1 MRTRQKP
8 LVIALALSA
17 ALSATWAG
25 AQDLQLKG
33 NVGQQA
39 EFRAL
44 SDDLGAALSY
54 KAKTPTEPLGITGF
68 DVGISVSSTK
78 LANADRYGAALDNN
92 TNLLLPSVSAQKGLP
107 LGFDI
112 GATYAAANG
121 IKFVGGE
128 LRYALLEGGA
138 LVPAVGLRGS
148 MTRLSGV
155 DELGLS
161 TRGLDLSVSKGFA
174 FATPYAGIGRVWV
187 NSTPRISGVALENET
202 FWLSKYYLGI
212 GLNMMLMNLNI
223 EADRTGDATSYSA
236 KLGIRF

>member
-1 MRTRQKP
+1 MRTQQKR
-8 LVIALALSA
+8 LLLASTLIAGFHSFGA
-17 ALSATWAG
+17 A

-33 NVGQQA
+33 NITQQS

-54 KAKTPTEPLGITGF
+54 KGKTPAEPLGITGF
-68 DVGISVSSTK
+68 DIGLAVSSTK
-78 LANADRYGAALDNN
+78 LANADRYSGALDNK
-92 TNLLLPSVSAQKGLP
+92 TNFYLPTVSAQKGLP

-112 GATYAAANG
+112 GAAYASGNG
-121 IKFVGGE
+121 IKYVGGE
-128 LRYALLEGGA
+128 LRYALVEGGT

-148 MTRLSGV
+148 MTRVTGV
-155 DELGLS
+155 DELGFS

-187 NSTPRISGVALENET
+187 NSTPKISGVALESET
-202 FWLSKYYLGI
+202 FSLSKYYVGV
-212 GLNMMLMNLNI
+212 GLNMMLLNLNL

-236 KLGIRF
+236 KLGVRF